1 MTMTE
6 AHVHHLARRN
16 DSLQQKIAKLQGKA
30 AKVVSHSVGTL
41 EVAAGAALGG
51 VLQGMSKKEGGARIF
66 HVPADLAIGLGL
78 NIAGHLDLAGREWSG
93 HLGNVGNGFV
103 AAYFTEA
110 GYAIGKRKRETG
122 HFFQKKGTAAL
133 PAPAAAQGEV
143 SPQAMAEALLH
154 QMQAR
159 QAA

>member
-1 MTMTE
+1 MATATE

-16 DSLQQKIAKLQGKA
+16 DSLQTKIAKLQGKA

-51 VLQGMSKKEGGARIF
+51 LLQGMSKNKDGARIF

-78 NIAGHLDLAGREWSG
+78 NIAGHLDFAGKEWSS
-93 HLGNVGNGFV
+93 HLGNLGNGFV

-110 GYAIGKRKRETG
+110 GYAIGKRKRDSG
-122 HFFQKKGTAAL
+122 HFFAKKSA
-133 PAPAAAQGEV
+133 PAPLAAAAGEV
-143 SPQAMAEALLH
+143 TPQEMAERLLH
-154 QMQAR
+154 QMGQR
-159 QAA
+159 QAG

>member
-1 MTMTE
+1 MATVTE

-16 DSLQQKIAKLQGKA
+16 DSLSQKIAKLQGKA
-30 AKVVSHSVGTL
+30 ARVVGHSIGTL
-41 EVAAGAALGG
+41 EVAAGAGLAGL
-51 VLQGMSKKEGGARIF
+51 LQGMSKSKDGPRVF

-78 NIAGHLDLAGREWSG
+78 QVACHLDLAGKEYSQ
-93 HLGNVGNGFV
+93 HLGNVGNGFI

-122 HFFQKKGTAAL
+122 TFFTKRLG
-133 PAPAAAQGEV
+133 APATSSGDV
-143 SPQAMAEALLH
+143 SPQAMADALLA
-154 QMQAR
+154 QMSAR